1 MTQPFDIRVRKGAG
15 RPHRTSLSLDR
26 LRERQGPTTLRVV
39 VQANLPRG
47 QSRPSRLEYQ
57 RIGSYMID
65 CRTPE
70 AVQHVRACL
79 KSLMRDLDHTSKTEA
94 RGTPATS
101 RPGTNLPDAV
111 DEMERFQRRLREI
124 TSTPEPPAARI

>member
-26 LRERQGPTTLRVV
+26 LHERQGSTTLRVV

-57 RIGSYMID
+57 RIGSYLID

-79 KSLMRDLDHTSKTEA
+79 KGLMRDLDRLPKTEA
-94 RGTPATS
+94 RGTPATA
-101 RPGTNLPDAV
+101 PGADAV

-124 TSTPEPPAARI
+124 TSTPEPPPRAFDQH